1 MSERKPLFSW
11 RHAITQSELPPTT
24 RHLLLTM
31 SIHMTDAGESCFPS
45 TETLARETGLSKKAV
60 IKHIR
65 VARDAGW
72 LRVGVAGLGRLA
84 DNRQW
89 KRHEYM
95 VAFPIR
101 ERRSQDTE
109 SVEGGERSSPASE
122 TPPGKPAMAA
132 DTGTAEDGGERSSP
146 ASENPEGGEPRSE
159 GGEPKGKKVVNEVH
173 PNATGNSTGNATG
186 GSRAQGRAPTP
197 PRETGETEN
206 RKAKAAKKK
215 TAKGK
220 RLVPEDF
227 EPRAEDVE
235 WAKARA
241 PLVARDPDRLT
252 IETDRFVNY
261 HRAEG
266 NRFADVYRAWR
277 NWLLK
282 AQDFARRD
290 NVAGGGGGQPRYL
303 D

>member
-1 MSERKPLFSW
+1 MSDRKPLFSW
-11 RHAITQSELPPTT
+11 RHAIIQSDLPPTT
-24 RHLLLTM
+24 RHLLLTL
-31 SIHMTDAGESCFPS
+31 SVHMTDAGESCFPS

-65 VARDAGW
+65 VARDSGW
-72 LRVGVAGLGRLA
+72 LRVGVAGLGRLS

-95 VAFPIR
+95 VAFPIQ
-101 ERRSQDTE
+101 ERRSDE
-109 SVEGGERSSPASE
+109 DENHEGGVPSSPASE
-122 TPPGKPAMAA
+122 SAPGKPATTVA
-132 DTGTAEDGGERSSP
+132 TGAAEDGGERGSP
-146 ASENPEGGEPRSE
+146 ASKTAEGGEPHSE
-159 GGEPKGKKVVNEVH
+159 GGEPEGKKAVNEVH

-186 GSRAQGRAPTP
+186 GSRAQGRAPTL
-197 PRETGETEN
+197 PRETGETET
-206 RKAKAAKKK
+206 RKPKPAKKK

-227 EPRAEDVE
+227 QPRPEDLD
-235 WAKARA
+235 WAKVHV
-241 PLVARDPDRLT
+241 PLVGRDPEAVR
-252 IETDRFVNY
+252 IETERFINH

-266 NRFADVYRAWR
+266 NRFADCYRAWR

-290 NVAGGGGGQPRYL
+290 RAATGGGGKPRYL

>member
-1 MSERKPLFSW
+1 MSDRKPLFSW
-11 RHAITQSELPPTT
+11 RHAIIQSDLPPTT
-24 RHLLLTM
+24 RHLLLTL
-31 SIHMTDAGESCFPS
+31 SVHMTDAGESCFPS

-72 LRVGVAGLGRLA
+72 LRVGVAGLGRLS

-101 ERRSQDTE
+101 ERRSE
-109 SVEGGERSSPASE
+109 EEENPEGGEPSSPASE
-122 TPPGKPAMAA
+122 TPPGKPETTVA
-132 DTGTAEDGGERSSP
+132 TGPAGEGGERSTP
-146 ASENPEGGEPRSE
+146 ASKTAEGGEPRSE

-197 PRETGETEN
+197 PRETGETKT
-206 RKAKAAKKK
+206 RKPKAAKKK
-215 TAKGK
+215 AGKGK

-227 EPRAEDVE
+227 EPSAEDLD
-235 WAKARA
+235 WAKVHA
-241 PLVARDPDRLT
+241 PLVGRDPAALRT
-252 IETDRFVNY
+252 ETERFINH

-266 NRFADVYRAWR
+266 NRFVEISRAWR
-277 NWLLK
+277 NWMLK
-282 AQDFARRD
+282 AQEFARRD
-290 NVAGGGGGQPRYL
+290 ARQNGAAPRREYL
-303 D
+303 T